1 MRVCIQQDSL
11 APVQGERV
19 GGRGRS
25 AHCDNQP
32 LTPALSPLSRGEGAC
47 LIGFAAIPLM
57 LSCIAS
63 AFAQTDFPS
72 KPIRFVVPYF
82 PGGTPYIQGR
92 RLAEKLRDRIGQPVI
107 VDNRPGANASIG
119 LGIVA
124 RAPADGY
131 TIFIAPVGPYAV
143 NPHLYKLSYD
153 VLTDFAPIIHATS
166 TPGLLV
172 VNPAVPAKTVRDL
185 IALAKQKPGEL
196 NYGSTGIGGFGHMSG
211 ALFAAMTGIQIVHVP
226 YKSITNALTE
236 VVGGHIPV
244 LFNVASPT
252 IPMVQTGR
260 VRALATTGAARMEAL
275 PEVPTM
281 AESGVPGYENSTWN
295 GISAPAKTPPAVVL
309 KLNREFNE
317 ILKLPEVKEAAR
329 VEGSSIVGGPPEQFR
344 DYLKREYAKYGK
356 LVRDAG
362 IKGEALN

>member
-1 MRVCIQQDSL
+1 MRRW
-11 APVQGERV
+11 P
-19 GGRGRS
+19 S
-25 AHCDNQP
+25 A
-32 LTPALSPLSRGEGAC
+32 A
-47 LIGFAAIPLM
+47 
-57 LSCIAS
+57 
-63 AFAQTDFPS
+63 AFAQGDFPS

-82 PGGTPYIQGR
+82 PGGTPDIQGR

-131 TIFIAPVGPYAV
+131 TIVIAPVGPYAV
-143 NPHLYKLSYD
+143 NPHLYKLPYD

-172 VNPAVPAKTVRDL
+172 VNPAVPAKTVKEL

-226 YKSITNALTE
+226 YKSITAALTE
-236 VVGGHIPV
+236 VVGGHIPM

-260 VRALATTGAARMEAL
+260 VRALATTGADAHGGAARGADDGRIRR
-275 PEVPTM
+275 V
-281 AESGVPGYENSTWN
+281 AGYENSTWN
-295 GISAPAKTPPAVVL
+295 GISAPAKTPAAVVL
-309 KLNREFNE
+309 RLNREFNE
-317 ILKLPEVKEAAR
+317 ILKLPDVREAAR
-329 VEGSSIVGGPPEQFR
+329 VEGSTIVGGPPEQFR

-356 LVRDAG
+356 LVREAG
-362 IKGEALN
+362 IKGDAGN

>member
-1 MRVCIQQDSL
+1 MKIKRAMVT
-11 APVQGERV
+11 A
-19 GGRGRS
+19 
-25 AHCDNQP
+25 
-32 LTPALSPLSRGEGAC
+32 
-47 LIGFAAIPLM
+47 FAAL
-57 LSCIAS
+57 IAAG
-63 AFAQTDFPS
+63 AFAQSEFPS

-82 PGGTPYIQGR
+82 PGGTPDIQGR
-92 RLAEKLRDRIGQPVI
+92 RLAEKLRDRINLPVI

-131 TIFIAPVGPYAV
+131 TIVIAPVGPYAV
-143 NPHLYKLSYD
+143 NPHLYKLPYD

-172 VNPAVPAKTVRDL
+172 VNPALPVKTVKDL

-196 NYGSTGIGGFGHMSG
+196 NYGSTGVGGFGHRSG
-211 ALFAAMTGIQIVHVP
+211 ALFATMTGVRIVHVP
-226 YKSITNALTE
+226 YKSIVNALTE
-236 VVGGHIPV
+236 VVGGQIQM

-252 IPMVQTGR
+252 IPIVQSGR

-275 PEVPTM
+275 PEVPTL
-281 AESGVPGYENSTWN
+281 AESGVAGYENATWN

-309 KLNREFNE
+309 RLNREFNE
-317 ILKLPEVKEAAR
+317 ILKLPDVREAAR

-344 DYLKREYAKYGK
+344 DYLRREYAKYGR
-356 LVRDAG
+356 LVREAG
-362 IKGEALN
+362 IKGDDAN

>member
-1 MRVCIQQDSL
+1 MKVVRIIV
-11 APVQGERV
+11 AA
-19 GGRGRS
+19 S
-25 AHCDNQP
+25 A
-32 LTPALSPLSRGEGAC
+32 ALCAV
-47 LIGFAAIPLM
+47 A
-57 LSCIAS
+57 
-63 AFAQTDFPS
+63 AFAQNDFPS

-82 PGGTPYIQGR
+82 PGGTPDIQGR

-119 LGIVA
+119 FGIVA

-131 TIFIAPVGPYAV
+131 TIVIAPVGPYAV
-143 NPHLYKLSYD
+143 NPHLYKLPYD

-172 VNPAVPAKTVRDL
+172 VNPAVPVKTVREL

-211 ALFAAMTGIQIVHVP
+211 ALFAAMTGVQMVHVP
-226 YKSITNALTE
+226 YKSIVAALTE
-236 VVGGHIPV
+236 VVGGHIPL

-281 AESGVPGYENSTWN
+281 AESGVPGYENTTWN
-295 GISAPAKTPPAVVL
+295 GIAAPAKTPAAAVL
-309 KLNREFNE
+309 RLNREFNE
-317 ILKLPEVKEAAR
+317 ILKLPEFREAAR
-329 VEGSSIVGGPPEQFR
+329 AEGSAAVGGPPGQFGE
-344 DYLKREYAKYGK
+344 YLKREYAKYGK

-362 IKGEALN
+362 IKGDAAN

>member
-1 MRVCIQQDSL
+1 MKSLMFLLPVC
-11 APVQGERV
+11 AFVQTV
-19 GGRGRS
+19 
-25 AHCDNQP
+25 P
-32 LTPALSPLSRGEGAC
+32 L
-47 LIGFAAIPLM
+47 
-57 LSCIAS
+57 
-63 AFAQTDFPS
+63 AFAQSDYPS

-82 PGGTPYIQGR
+82 PGGTPDIQGR

-131 TIFIAPVGPYAV
+131 TIVIAPVGPYAV
-143 NPHLYKLSYD
+143 NPHLYKLPYD
-153 VLTDFAPIIHATS
+153 VMTDFAPIIHATS

-172 VNPAVPAKTVRDL
+172 VNPGVAAKTVKEL
-185 IALAKQKPGEL
+185 VALAKQKPDEL
-196 NYGSTGIGGFGHMSG
+196 NYGSTGVGGFGHMSG
-211 ALFAAMTGIQIVHVP
+211 ALFAAMTGIRITHVP

-236 VVGGHIPV
+236 VVGGHIPM

-275 PEVPTM
+275 PEVPTI
-281 AESGVPGYENSTWN
+281 AESGVAGYENSTWN
-295 GISAPAKTPPAVVL
+295 GISAPANTPPAVVL
-309 KLNREFNE
+309 RLNREFNE
-317 ILKLPEVKEAAR
+317 ILKLADVKEAAR
-329 VEGSSIVGGPPEQFR
+329 VEGSTIVGGSPAQFR
-344 DYLKREYAKYGK
+344 DYLKRESAKYGK

-362 IKGEALN
+362 IKGEAAN